1 MNTEKQEKTEA
12 HEWECKK
19 CGYVL
24 RLEFGPLC
32 CEGGVCNK
40 CGGIVTYN
48 GLKRDIPKSTIGIT
62 WSKP

>member
-1 MNTEKQEKTEA
+1 MAVEEQQKTEA

-40 CGGIVTYN
+40 CGNRVIYN
-48 GLKRDIPKSTIGIT
+48 GLKRDILKSTLGVFL
-62 WSKP
+62 SKP